1 MLLTRFTF
9 LAIIALLLSGC
20 ADVIHPLHIQSG
32 LEAGHNFS
40 AEDHNT
46 TTTRAIAELGYVT
59 GKNAKEFPA
68 WDFGGTGYLAMS
80 EDFRPG
86 IKAIARRRFN
96 PDTSLDLSAG
106 PMITYDSSGL
116 FNGFIGGVSMNWKF
130 LTLRS
135 EFMTWP
141 VPAWDQGLSTPDLV
155 NYTVHH
161 PAGHEQVWYNGVA
174 FNGETGLLAAV
185 LGFVAMLALVA
196 ASEGG

>member
-1 MLLTRFTF
+1 MLLARF
-9 LAIIALLLSGC
+9 AYPVVAALLFSGC
-20 ADVIHPLHIQSG
+20 ADVIRPLHIQSG
-32 LEAGHNFS
+32 LEAGHNFG

-46 TTTRAIAELGYVT
+46 TATRAIVELGYVP
-59 GKNAKEFPA
+59 GRNRSAFPA

-96 PDTSLDLSAG
+96 PDLSLDLSAG

-116 FNGFIGGVSMNWKF
+116 FNGFIGGVSLNMKVVTF
-130 LTLRS
+130 RS

-174 FNGETGLLAAV
+174 FNGETGLLVAA
-185 LGFVAMLALVA
+185 LGFVAMLAIVA
-196 ASEGG
+196 AAEGG